1 MDAQWTTDCWW
12 LCVHIGRGAGRP
24 GFHQDFVQPSPSFD
38 TNGSF
43 YVDFSFRL
51 QPQNGNIP
59 ILFAWVYSC
68 KASIRDNCAVTIVE
82 PVNGSMLMRMTVYA
96 NSCTPTLGREH
107 PIGTRAIAVIGSFLL
122 KRPLGEKNIFVWQ
135 HPTTLHYTKLHYTTL
150 HYTTIHSTTLHHTT
164 LHYTEW
170 HCTTDRQV
178 DR

>member
-107 PIGTRAIAVIGSFLL
+107 PIGTRAIAVLGSFLL
-122 KRPLGEKNIFVWQ
+122 KRPLGEKIFLFGNTPL
-135 HPTTLHYTKLHYTTL
+135 HFTTLNYTTLHYITLQYIPLHYTTL
-150 HYTTIHSTTLHHTT
+150 HYITLNDTAPQI
-164 LHYTEW
+164 
-170 HCTTDRQV
+170 DR
-178 DR
+178 